1 MSTQLNTYVLVGVK
15 LPYDHF
21 SDGSSSD
28 EDFERLEPYM
38 DSAFKGIEHHDGLCV
53 LFDSVNGKYI
63 AAGRV
68 LAKTGESDGFSGAI
82 DAHMSP
88 ALQTEVA
95 ALLQQHLQIATP
107 DVRVW
112 VISHYR

>member
-1 MSTQLNTYVLVGVK
+1 VSTQLNTYVLVGVK

-21 SDGSSSD
+21 AGDD
-28 EDFERLEPYM
+28 ADADFEKLEPYM
-38 DSAFKGIEHHDGLCV
+38 DSAYRGIHHHNGLCV
-53 LFDSVNGKYI
+53 LFDGMNGKYI

-68 LAKTGESDGFSGAI
+68 LAKTGESDGFNSAI
-82 DAHMSP
+82 DANMSP
-88 ALQTEVA
+88 ELKAEVE
-95 ALLQQHLQIATP
+95 ALLQKHLKIETP

>member
-21 SDGSSSD
+21 SGDD
-28 EDFERLEPYM
+28 LDTDADYEKLEPYM
-38 DSAFKGIEHHDGLCV
+38 DSAFKGIEHHNGLCV
-53 LFDSVNGKYI
+53 LFDGMNGKYI

-68 LAKTGESDGFSGAI
+68 LAKTDESDGFNGAI

-88 ALQTEVA
+88 ALQA
-95 ALLQQHLQIATP
+95 
-107 DVRVW
+107 
-112 VISHYR
+112 